1 MLSYIQLA
9 VGLFVGTFY
18 LAFVGRYF
26 RHRMALQAK
35 ILSTKRGGLFEF
47 YRVVI
52 ALLLISGSLH
62 LLGVNPFETT
72 NLYGLI
78 LQFSISFVANSIF
91 VSVLLFM
98 LIWLGLYLIM
108 RLKKIDDKASLDA
121 LIHRLIKLMFI
132 LGFLVSLVLTVL
144 AYT

>member
-47 YRVVI
+47 YRIVM

-72 NLYGLI
+72 NLYGLL
-78 LQFSISFVANSIF
+78 LQFSVSFVANSIF
-91 VSVLLFM
+91 VSVLLFL
-98 LIWLGLYLIM
+98 LIWLGLYLFM
-108 RLKKIDDKASLDA
+108 RVKKMDDKALLDA
-121 LIHRLIKLMFI
+121 WIHRLIKLMFI
-132 LGFLVSLVLTVL
+132 IGFMASFVLTAL